1 MSKTNILTPSPA
13 DPEKFDP
20 GASTLD
26 PAIFKIMAD
35 TAPVIILLLDTQGVI
50 QHVNPYFERLCGYR
64 LDEIKGKDWF
74 TSFLPARDHDRMRA
88 LFESAI
94 HDLPIR
100 GNINP
105 IITSSG
111 EEREIEWHAQAMRTP
126 KGDIASLLS
135 IGLDITA
142 RKQAEDARNL
152 SEQRLQLAV
161 QSAHLGIYDHDY
173 NTDTIY
179 WSPELRTIYGFG
191 PDETATIERMM
202 ERVLADDR
210 DRLAAA
216 IAEAHDPAGNGS
228 FGIEF
233 RIRRD
238 DGEIVWLDARSQT
251 IFEGEGEDRRKIRTI
266 GVLTDVTQSKRDQRT
281 LQMMKF
287 SIDHMGDK
295 VTWINSEAKVL
306 YANIAAC
313 ESLGYTEEEMLHM
326 SVPDFDPDFPVEAW
340 PQHWE
345 DLKKYKSFTF
355 ESRHRTKDGRI
366 YPVEISINY
375 MRFEDEEYNC
385 GYARDI
391 SKRKQ
396 IEEELRIAATTFD
409 TQEAILITDHHATI
423 LRVNQAFQDMSGY
436 SADELI
442 GKNPRIF
449 KSGRHDADFYRSMWS
464 ELVKSGRW
472 SGEIWDRRK
481 NGEIYPKAVTITAV
495 YDDRQQ
501 VSNYVS
507 VSRDISRIKETE
519 REIHQLAFY
528 DQLTKLPNRRLLLD
542 RLRHTMA
549 GSARHDWHAA
559 LIFLD
564 LDHFKTINDTQGHLM
579 GDRLLIEAARRL
591 KGCVRESDSVARL
604 GGDEFVV
611 VLEELSRNADE
622 AAAQAELIVEK
633 IRGELCKP
641 YALNNYDYISTASIG
656 INLFRGQ
663 QESVEDLLKHADI
676 AMYQAKTA
684 GRNAVRF
691 YDPAM
696 QTAIDARV
704 DLEDEL
710 RQALAKQQFRL
721 HYQIQ
726 VDKSRRPLGAEVLLR
741 WAHPKRGLVPPA
753 DFIVITEDTGLIVP
767 IGLWVLQTACEQLKA
782 WRHDT
787 LTRDLI
793 LAVNVSAK
801 QFRQADFVSQVK
813 RILLETG
820 APPSHLKLEL
830 TESTVLENIDDTITK
845 MRELKLLGVSFSM
858 DDFGTGYSSLQYL
871 KMLPLDQIK
880 IDRSFVRDITFD
892 PNDDAIVQTIIAMS
906 KALGLNVIAEG
917 VETETQREFLERHDC
932 PAFQGYLFGKP
943 LPQEQFE
950 DLLRAQPRN
959 AKSRNG
965 TNSFDI

>member
-1 MSKTNILTPSPA
+1 MSKTNNLIPA
-13 DPEKFDP
+13 SADSEKFNHDESP
-20 GASTLD
+20 LD
-26 PAIFKIMAD
+26 PAMFKIMAD
-35 TAPVIILLLDTQGVI
+35 TAPVIILLLDTRGTI
-50 QHVNPYFERLCGYR
+50 QHVNPYFERLSGYR
-64 LDEIKGKDWF
+64 LEEIKGKDWF
-74 TSFLPARDHDRMRA
+74 TCFIPARDQERMRG
-88 LFESAI
+88 LFQSAV

-105 IITSSG
+105 IVTFNG
-111 EEREIEWHAQAMRTP
+111 EEREIEWYTQAMRNT
-126 KGDIASLLS
+126 KGDITSLLS
-135 IGLDITA
+135 IGQDITS
-142 RKQAEDARNL
+142 RKLAEDARNL
-152 SEQRLQLAV
+152 NEQRLQLAV
-161 QSAHLGIYDHDY
+161 QSTHIGIYDQDY
-173 NTDTIY
+173 VSSTLY
-179 WSPELRTIYGFG
+179 CSPELLKIYGIAS
-191 PDETATIERMM
+191 DATVTFEQLM
-202 ERVLADDR
+202 EYVVFEDQDKV
-210 DRLAAA
+210 AAA
-216 IAEAHDPAGNGS
+216 ITKAHDPSGDGS
-228 FGIEF
+228 INIEF
-233 RIRRD
+233 RIKRD
-238 DGEIVWLDARSQT
+238 NGEVIWLDARSQT
-251 IFEGEGEDRRKIRTI
+251 IFGGEGLERCKIRTI
-266 GVLTDVTQSKRDQRT
+266 GVLTDITQKKRDQRM

-295 VTWINSEAKVL
+295 VTWINSDAKIL

-313 ESLGYTEEEMLHM
+313 ESLGYTEEEMLRM
-326 SVPDFDPDFPVEAW
+326 SVPDFDPDFPADAW

-345 DLKKYKSFTF
+345 DLKKFKTFTF
-355 ESRHRTKDGRI
+355 ESRHRTKEGRI

-396 IEEELRIAATTFD
+396 IEEELRIAATTFESQD
-409 TQEAILITDHHATI
+409 AILITDQHSNI
-423 LRVNQAFQDMSGY
+423 LRVNQAFVDMTGY
-436 SADELI
+436 RSDELI
-442 GKNPRIF
+442 GKNPRIL
-449 KSGRHDADFYRSMWS
+449 KSGRHDIDFYQSMWS
-464 ELVKSGRW
+464 ELLNSGRW

-495 YDDRQQ
+495 YDDNHQ

-507 VSRDISRIKETE
+507 VSRDITRIKETE
-519 REIHQLAFY
+519 MEIHHLAFY
-528 DQLTKLPNRRLLLD
+528 DQLTGLPNRRLLLD
-542 RLRHTMA
+542 RLQHTMA
-549 GSARHDWHAA
+549 GSARHGWHAA

-564 LDHFKTINDTQGHLM
+564 LDHFKTINDTQGHIM

-611 VLEELSRNADE
+611 AFEELSRDANE
-622 AAAQAELIVEK
+622 AAAQAELVVEK
-633 IRGELCKP
+633 IREELCKP

-684 GRNAVRF
+684 GRNTVRF
-691 YDPAM
+691 YNPAM
-696 QTAIDARV
+696 QAAIDVRV

-710 RQALAKQQFRL
+710 RHALVKQQFHL

-726 VDKSRRPLGAEVLLR
+726 VDKLCRPLGAEALLR
-741 WAHPKRGLVPPA
+741 WSHPKRGLVSPA

-767 IGLWVLQTACEQLKA
+767 IGLWVLETACAQLKA
-782 WRHDT
+782 WQQDE
-787 LTRDLI
+787 LTRDLT
-793 LAVNVSAK
+793 LSVNVSAK
-801 QFRQADFVSQVK
+801 QFRQADYVSQVK
-813 RILLETG
+813 HILLETG
-820 APPSHLKLEL
+820 APPTHLKLEL

-871 KMLPLDQIK
+871 KLLPLDQIK
-880 IDRSFVRDITFD
+880 IDRSFVRDITLD

-906 KALGLNVIAEG
+906 KALSLNVIAEG

-943 LPQEQFE
+943 LPLTQFE
-950 DLLRAQPRN
+950 ELLRTIKENIRPDLKDN
-959 AKSRNG
+959 IYS
-965 TNSFDI
+965 I